1 MNGGNKVGRYEVRK
15 EEIKQRSDRI
25 EKKRDAAYEK
35 MTECNNE
42 IDDLYEKMMEKQ
54 EKVIEFK
61 KQGDI
66 LNSYLEFLENQLV
79 IEALQQQ
86 SYSIENFDLLEK
98 DRLITSLRNGEDNLF
113 NWYVSK
119 KKEGYE
125 FNQFPPLYKI
135 LKEDYEDFCANQLK
149 NNA

>member
-42 IDDLYEKMMEKQ
+42 IDDLCEKMMEKQ

-66 LNSYLEFLENQLV
+66 LDSYLEFLENQLV

-98 DRLITSLRNGEDNLF
+98 DRLIVSLRRGEDILF
-113 NWYVSK
+113 DWYVSK

-125 FNQFPPLYKI
+125 FNQFTPLYKT
-135 LKEDYEDFCANQLK
+135 LKEDYEDFCAKQLK
-149 NNA
+149 NKA